1 MIPTPRSGESINDS
15 YHDVV
20 LHDAQMLEEIEL
32 LGELMVLATTAMHSS
47 LSTAEIDAALGIS
60 VTDLE
65 ISA

>member
-1 MIPTPRSGESINDS
+1 VIPTPRSGESINDS
-15 YHDVV
+15 YDDVV

-32 LGELMVLATTAMHSS
+32 LGELMVLATTAMQSS

>member
-1 MIPTPRSGESINDS
+1 VIPTPRSGESFNDS
-15 YHDVV
+15 YDDVV